1 MRLQVSVHTAVV
13 PKLYRG
19 NIFPIQYRGKRFLM
33 DFRKFPVMVEQVV
46 HSNQGKYGIRI
57 FFGKPGI
64 SINTGIA

>member
-33 DFRKFPVMVEQVV
+33 DFRKFKVIPPVLR
-46 HSNQGKYGIRI
+46 SGTYYIIQGRENK
-57 FFGKPGI
+57 
-64 SINTGIA
+64 T